1 MGKEFAIYIAS
12 YMQYSYTA
20 TFTVLNKI
28 KFIPN
33 GNLKIVPDFRNS
45 YTDA

>member
-33 GNLKIVPDFRNS
+33 GKIVPDFGNS

>member
-20 TFTVLNKI
+20 TFTALNK
-28 KFIPN
+28 
-33 GNLKIVPDFRNS
+33 V
-45 YTDA
+45 YTKMVKLFLIFVTVILMPSS